1 MKKVRFSAVLR
12 LVVLTALAVL
22 FVIPV
27 VSTAVKSLSFEG
39 KVGFGQ
45 YWELFVTNFTYLDFF
60 WNSVI
65 YASAITV
72 VSIAVSLP
80 LGFLFA
86 KVKFKGRDGL
96 FFIFILVMLLPFQA
110 TLLPNYIQL
119 RDFNMLNT
127 PLALTLPMMFAP
139 FAVFLLRQFI
149 KTIPN
154 DLIDCTLLETS
165 SVIKTFRYAILPQ
178 IKPALVSL
186 AILIFCE
193 SWNMV
198 DQALIFSM
206 ENGEILPMSVVLGE
220 LPENVRYAG
229 GMVYMFPI
237 IMLFVM
243 FRETLEES
251 MEAYKL

>member
-39 KVGFGQ
+39 KVGLGQ

-65 YASAITV
+65 YASAITA

-96 FFIFILVMLLPFQA
+96 FFVFILVMLLPFQA

-186 AILIFCE
+186 DILIFCE

-206 ENGEILPMSVVLGE
+206 ENGEILPMSVVLGD

-229 GMVYMFPI
+229 GTVYMFPI